1 MNLTNLSLRHTEEM
15 HEIAKKSLVKTI
27 VDVIKRNCNTMIH
40 LNLVRISDEV
50 EEGEIILSAL
60 ANSKIRKLVV
70 LNLNEN
76 PAWFTSE

>member
-1 MNLTNLSLRHTEEM
+1 M

-27 VDVIKRNCNTMIH
+27 VDVIKRNCNTMIN
-40 LNLVRISDEV
+40 LNLVRISDEI
-50 EEGEIILSAL
+50 EEGELILSAL

>member
-1 MNLTNLSLRHTEEM
+1 M

-27 VDVIKRNCNTMIH
+27 VDVIKRNCNTMIN

-50 EEGEIILSAL
+50 EEGELILSAL